1 MHTRNPA
8 YLMFLAMI
16 GLSGFSPGQAFPESA
31 RDMDMT
37 WIEKYV
43 TYAQDHHGRLQ
54 ATDYHFMAEVI
65 YAKRST
71 IKNVVSFLFVEGS
84 DTPLASY
91 DENDPFAFTNGLFYT
106 RKSKSYSDLASLEAA
121 HPAIGHYVWEIH
133 GPGGNMELAPI
144 RIGGP
149 ELSTRIPDTSPIYL
163 SQSGRPVT
171 DFNNI
176 EPDMSLGI
184 GWDPFTIGAQLE
196 GTNWD
201 DLVFVLVSDCH
212 GRVVY
217 TSGAPEDE
225 EGFADFSATSTEM
238 PAELLEPGMDY
249 VVFISQVNYV
259 DANISHGVEQLA
271 ANSFAVELEVRTAG
285 LISPGRSCPEPAQ
298 KAAYLWSGKTPAGSG
313 MVPWPA
319 FLDPSNTTP
328 EE

>member
-1 MHTRNPA
+1 MHARIPHS
-8 YLMFLAMI
+8 LMFFATI
-16 GLSGFSPGQAFPESA
+16 GLFSLYTCAAISGPA

-43 TYAQDHHGRLQ
+43 TYTQDHHGQLQ

-91 DENDPFAFTNGLFYT
+91 AENDPFAFTNGLFYT
-106 RKSKSYSDLASLEAA
+106 RKSRSYDDLGSLEAA
-121 HPAIGHYVWEIH
+121 HPATGRYVWEIH
-133 GPGGNMELAPI
+133 GPGGSVELDPI

-149 ELSTRIPDTSPIYL
+149 ELRTMIPDTSPIHL

-176 EPDMSLGI
+176 DPGVALGI
-184 GWDPFTIGAQLE
+184 GWDPFTIGAPLE
-196 GTNWD
+196 GTDWD

-212 GRVVY
+212 GKVVY

-225 EGFADFSATSTEM
+225 EGFADFSTTSTEM

-259 DANISHGVEQLA
+259 DANISHGIEQLA
-271 ANSFAVELEVRTAG
+271 ANSFAVELEVRTAD
-285 LISPGRSCPEPAQ
+285 LISPDRSCPEPAH

>member
-1 MHTRNPA
+1 MLSRIPKCLLFVT
-8 YLMFLAMI
+8 AM
-16 GLSGFSPGQAFPESA
+16 GLSGFYTCPAISGPV

-37 WIEKYV
+37 WVEKYV
-43 TYAQDHHGRLQ
+43 TYTQDHHGRLK

-71 IKNVVSFLFVEGS
+71 IKNVESLLYIKGS

-91 DENDPFAFTNGLFYT
+91 SEKDPYAFTNGLFYT
-106 RKSKSYSDLASLEAA
+106 RKSKSYNDLESLEAA
-121 HPAIGHYVWEIH
+121 HPASNHYVWEIH
-133 GPGGNMELAPI
+133 GPGGNIQLDTI

-149 ELSTRIPDTSPIYL
+149 ELRTRIPDTSPIYL
-163 SQSGRPVT
+163 SQTGQPVT
-171 DFNNI
+171 DFNTI
-176 EPDMSLGI
+176 DPDMSLGV
-184 GWDPFTIGAQLE
+184 GWDPFTIGATLE

-212 GRVVY
+212 GKVVY

-225 EGFADFSATSTEM
+225 DGFADFSVTSTEM
-238 PAELLEPGMDY
+238 PAKLLEPGMDY

-259 DANISHGVEQLA
+259 DANVSYGIEQLA

-285 LISPGRSCPEPAQ
+285 RIDPARTCPEPAY

-328 EE
+328 ED